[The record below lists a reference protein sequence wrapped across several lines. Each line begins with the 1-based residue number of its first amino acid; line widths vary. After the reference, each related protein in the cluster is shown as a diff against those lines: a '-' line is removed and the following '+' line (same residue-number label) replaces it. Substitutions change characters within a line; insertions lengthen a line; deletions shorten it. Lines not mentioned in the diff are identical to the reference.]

1 MPFRTFSAETIADWE
16 RAVGPTPVHGVE
28 LALLEKGTVE
38 CHCHSRGQIMLV
50 TSGVITVETARERWV
65 VSGTRA
71 IWIPERTPHSVS
83 ASINA
88 ASAICRYLDCLRHDC
103 RMRLAC
109 WPSARCSRS
118 LSSPRW
124 RAKSNQGRRSRSKD
138 HRAEIVRDEFTP
150 TRDLALHLPEPQDI
164 RLKRICSK
172 LRSEPGDVRTLDE
185 WSELAGGCTRTLGR
199 LFVKETGMTFAQWRR
214 QAQLLD
220 AIVRLNAGQ
229 TVTSVALDAGYK
241 SPSAFIEMFR
251 RTMGTTPGQYLETR
265 H

>member
-1 MPFRTFSAETIADWE
+1 MPFRTLSAETIADWE

-88 ASAICRYLDCLRHDC
+88 ELRNLQVSRLLAPRLPHATCMLAVSPLFKELVVSAVAGPNHIKVGGRE
-103 RMRLAC
+103 
-109 WPSARCSRS
+109 
-118 LSSPRW
+118 
-124 RAKSNQGRRSRSKD
+124 AKII
-138 HRAEIVRDEFTP
+138 ELIVHEFTP

-214 QAQLLD
+214 QARLLD

-229 TVTSVALDAGYK
+229 TVTSVALDAGYE

>member
-1 MPFRTFSAETIADWE
+1 MPFRTLSAETIADWE
-16 RAVGPTPVHGVE
+16 RAVGPTPIHGVE
-28 LALLEKGTVE
+28 LQLVERGTVE
-38 CHCHSRGQIMLV
+38 RHCHSRGQIMLV
-50 TSGVITVETARERWV
+50 IAGVITVETAQESWV
-65 VSGTRA
+65 VSGPRA
-71 IWIPERTPHSVS
+71 LWIPERTPHSVS

-88 ASAICRYLDCLRHDC
+88 ELRNLQVSRVLAPQLPFATCMLAVTPLFKELVVSAVAGPNEINVGGRE
-103 RMRLAC
+103 
-109 WPSARCSRS
+109 
-118 LSSPRW
+118 
-124 RAKSNQGRRSRSKD
+124 AKII
-138 HRAEIVRDEFTP
+138 ELMVDEFTP
-150 TRDLALHLPEPQDI
+150 TRDLALHLPEPEDI

-199 LFVKETGMTFAQWRR
+199 LFVRETGMTFAQWRR
-214 QAQLLD
+214 QARLLD

-229 TVTSVALDAGYK
+229 SVTSVALDAGYE